1 MRLIDADELIK
12 KLDGAM
18 DTNSLASMVIVNALI
33 TLIAKQPT
41 VTDTNVGCNWIPVS
55 ERLPDDYGNYL
66 VSTNDDRVLECDI
79 GTYCYWDGKWN
90 GCDANGFVRDIDVV
104 AWMPLPEPMRLEE
117 NDG

>member
-1 MRLIDADELIK
+1 MRLVDADELIK

-55 ERLPDDYGNYL
+55 ERLPEENQKVLFAHIHGRDDVICGRYSDKTFIVDGTWY
-66 VSTNDDRVLECDI
+66 TTYEVL
-79 GTYCYWDGKWN
+79 
-90 GCDANGFVRDIDVV
+90 
-104 AWMPLPEPMRLEE
+104 AWMPLPEPYE
-117 NDG
+117 